1 MEEQDKKKQK
11 QLNAWEIKEL
21 NLNNKIDRLEKT
33 IEENNAKIDKFEKV
47 TIPKLNQQKQNTFRE
62 LEKTKEKLAESME

>member
-11 QLNAWEIKEL
+11 ELNAWEIKEL

-33 IEENNAKIDKFEKV
+33 IQDNNTKIEKLEKV
-47 TIPKLNQQKQNTFRE
+47 TLPKVIEEKDGLRRE
-62 LEKTKEKLAESME
+62 LEKTK

>member
-11 QLNAWEIKEL
+11 ELNAWEIKEL

-33 IEENNAKIDKFEKV
+33 IEDNNAKIEKLEKV
-47 TIPKLNQQKQNTFRE
+47 TLPKV
-62 LEKTKEKLAESME
+62 M

>member
-11 QLNAWEIKEL
+11 ELNAWEIKEL

-33 IEENNAKIDKFEKV
+33 I
-47 TIPKLNQQKQNTFRE
+47 
-62 LEKTKEKLAESME
+62 